1 MCERRHLQDMAGA
14 AFCQRKEDVAGV
26 TGPGRDAASGA
37 PGLDERVQLGLRRR
51 HRGALFQPSDEIEIV
66 VVARPALVPCEG
78 ERQPDFRVVVHEI
91 RAARHDAD
99 DLKPPSVDVDA
110 VADDWLRAERGLP
123 ELVRDHSHRRRAG
136 NAGLSASKEAPLS
149 GLHAERVQQVRIDDG
164 RADATRAIARHEIRL
179 AGAEGADI
187 GEGAVELLE
196 LQVLGHR
203 GRELRKPERWQLG
216 VQVHQLRGA
225 RVRERPQQHAV
236 DDREDGGVRA
246 DPERER
252 DDRHRCKDR
261 RASERPQP
269 VMHVADQILEPRQA
283 ALIAQRIHRL

>member
-1 MCERRHLQDMAGA
+1 A
-14 AFCQRKEDVAGV
+14 V
-26 TGPGRDAASGA
+26 TGPGRDAGSGA

-51 HRGALFQPSDEIEIV
+51 HRGALFQPSDEKETV
-66 VVARPALVPCEG
+66 VVTRPALVPREA
-78 ERQPDFRVVVHEI
+78 ERQPDLRVVVHEI
-91 RAARHDAD
+91 RAARHDAA

-149 GLHAERVQQVRIDDG
+149 GLHAERVQEVRIDDG

-187 GEGAVELLE
+187 GEGAVELLK

-203 GRELRKPERWQLG
+203 GRE
-216 VQVHQLRGA
+216 
-225 RVRERPQQHAV
+225 
-236 DDREDGGVRA
+236 
-246 DPERER
+246 
-252 DDRHRCKDR
+252 
-261 RASERPQP
+261 
-269 VMHVADQILEPRQA
+269 
-283 ALIAQRIHRL
+283 